1 LRKQK
6 ERIIDKLVAMRN
18 FVKITESTS
27 LSAAARTLA
36 MSLPVVSRG
45 LAELER
51 GLGVRLFTRTT
62 RSLALTDE
70 GETYRQHCLRILADI
85 DNTESALAQIRA
97 TPKGRVTVSAP
108 LLFGRLRV
116 APLLPAFLA
125 HYPEV
130 SVDLLLVDRVV
141 NLIDEGIDVAVRIAP
156 LADSTLIARRLGQ
169 VRRVV
174 CASPAY
180 LKHYGT
186 PRKPADLRA
195 HNCLLNV
202 GSNAGDW
209 RFQAGAKEARLRVSG
224 NFVSNSSDAL
234 IEVACQGVGLVRVL
248 SYQVEAM
255 LAAKQ
260 LVEVLG
266 KFAVTATPINAVM
279 SPGRMTLPKVRG
291 LVDYLAQSLDAKRKS
306 PK

>member
-1 LRKQK
+1 M
-6 ERIIDKLVAMRN
+6 DKLVAMRA
-18 FVKITESTS
+18 FVKIAESAS
-27 LSAAARTLA
+27 LSAAARSLTV
-36 MSLPVVSRG
+36 SLPVVSRG

-51 GLGVRLFTRTT
+51 GLGVRLIARTT

-70 GETYRQHCLRILADI
+70 GETYRQHCVRILADI
-85 DNTESALAQIRA
+85 DEAESALAEIRA
-97 TPKGRVTVSAP
+97 APKGRVTVSAP

-125 HYPEV
+125 RYPDV

-156 LADSTLIARRLGQ
+156 LADSTLIARRLGE

-180 LKHYGT
+180 LKRHGT

-224 NFVSNSSDAL
+224 NFVSNSSDPL
-234 IEVACQGVGLVRVL
+234 IEAACQGVGLVRVL

-291 LVDYLAQSLDAKRKS
+291 LVDYLAQSLDLKRK
-306 PK
+306 PGV

>member
-1 LRKQK
+1 M
-6 ERIIDKLVAMRN
+6 DKLVAMRN

-85 DNTESALAQIRA
+85 DEAESALAQIRA

-125 HYPEV
+125 CYPDV

-255 LAAKQ
+255 LATKQ

-266 KFAVTATPINAVM
+266 KFAVRATPINAVM

-291 LVDYLAQSLDAKRKS
+291 LVDYLAQSLDAKRK
-306 PK
+306 PGV

>member
-1 LRKQK
+1 M
-6 ERIIDKLVAMRN
+6 DKLVAMRN
-18 FVKITESTS
+18 FVRITESTS

-36 MSLPVVSRG
+36 ISLPVVSRG
-45 LAELER
+45 LTELER

-85 DNTESALAQIRA
+85 DEAESALDQVRA

-108 LLFGRLRV
+108 LQFGRLRV

-125 HYPEV
+125 RYPDV
-130 SVDLLLVDRVV
+130 SVDLLLNDRVV
-141 NLIDEGIDVAVRIAP
+141 NLIDEGIDVAVRIAS

-186 PRKPADLRA
+186 PRTPADLRA
-195 HNCLLNV
+195 HNCLVNV

-209 RFQAGAKEARLRVSG
+209 RFRAGEKEARLRVSG

-234 IEVACQGVGLVRVL
+234 IEAACQGVGLVRVL

-279 SPGRMTLPKVRG
+279 SPGRMMLPKVRG
-291 LVDYLAQSLDAKRKS
+291 FVGYLAQSLDTKRKTRV
-306 PK
+306 

>member
-1 LRKQK
+1 M
-6 ERIIDKLVAMRN
+6 DKLVAMRN

-62 RSLALTDE
+62 RSLALTHE

-85 DNTESALAQIRA
+85 DNAESALAQIRI

-125 HYPEV
+125 RYPDV

-141 NLIDEGIDVAVRIAP
+141 NLIDEGVDVAVRIAP

-202 GSNAGDW
+202 GSNAVDW

>member
-1 LRKQK
+1 M
-6 ERIIDKLVAMRN
+6 DKLVAMRN
-18 FVKITESTS
+18 FVKITESIS

-85 DNTESALAQIRA
+85 DEAESALDQIRA

-125 HYPEV
+125 RYPDV
-130 SVDLLLVDRVV
+130 SIDLLLNDRVV

-169 VRRVV
+169 VHRVV

-209 RFQAGAKEARLRVSG
+209 RFRAGAKEARLRVSG

-234 IEVACQGVGLVRVL
+234 IEAACQGVGLVRVL

-279 SPGRMTLPKVRG
+279 SPGRMMLPKVRG
-291 LVDYLAQSLDAKRKS
+291 LVDYLAQSLDAKRKTGV
-306 PK
+306 

>member
-1 LRKQK
+1 
-6 ERIIDKLVAMRN
+6 MRN

-85 DNTESALAQIRA
+85 DNAESALAQIRA

-125 HYPEV
+125 RYPDV

-141 NLIDEGIDVAVRIAP
+141 NLIDEGIDIAVRIAP

-209 RFQAGAKEARLRVSG
+209 RFQTGAKEARLRVSG
-224 NFVSNSSDAL
+224 NFVSNSSDPL
-234 IEVACQGVGLVRVL
+234 IEAACQGVGLVRVL

>member
-1 LRKQK
+1 M
-6 ERIIDKLVAMRN
+6 DKLVAMRN
-18 FVKITESTS
+18 FVKITESAS
-27 LSAAARTLA
+27 LSAAARKLA
-36 MSLPVVSRG
+36 MSLPVVSRA

-51 GLGVRLFTRTT
+51 GLSARLFSRTT

-70 GETYRQHCLRILADI
+70 GETYRQHFLRILADI
-85 DNTESALAQIRA
+85 DYAESVLAQTRA

-108 LLFGRLRV
+108 LLFGRLRI

-125 HYPEV
+125 RYPEV
-130 SVDLLLVDRVV
+130 SVDLLLNDRVV
-141 NLIDEGIDVAVRIAP
+141 NLVDEGIDVAVRIAP

-169 VRRVV
+169 VRRLV

-234 IEVACQGVGLVRVL
+234 IEAACQGVGLVRVL

-266 KFAVTATPINAVM
+266 KFAVAATPINAVM

-291 LVDYLAQSLDAKRKS
+291 L
-306 PK
+306 

>member
-1 LRKQK
+1 M
-6 ERIIDKLVAMRN
+6 DKLVAMRN

-85 DNTESALAQIRA
+85 DNAESALAQIRA

-125 HYPEV
+125 RYPDV

-156 LADSTLIARRLGQ
+156 LGDSTLIARRLGQ

-180 LKHYGT
+180 LKHYGR

-291 LVDYLAQSLDAKRKS
+291 LVDYLAQSLDAKRE
-306 PK
+306 PGV

>member
-1 LRKQK
+1 LLKQK

-18 FVKITESTS
+18 FVKITESVS

-85 DNTESALAQIRA
+85 DNAESVLAQTRL

-125 HYPEV
+125 RYPDV

-209 RFQAGAKEARLRVSG
+209 RFQAGAREARLRVSG

-291 LVDYLAQSLDAKRKS
+291 LVGYLAQSLDAKRKTGV
-306 PK
+306 

>member
-1 LRKQK
+1 M
-6 ERIIDKLVAMRN
+6 DKLVAMRN

-27 LSAAARTLA
+27 LSAAARALTV
-36 MSLPVVSRG
+36 SLPVVSRG

-51 GLGVRLFTRTT
+51 GLGVRLLTRTT

-85 DNTESALAQIRA
+85 DNAESALAQTRL

-108 LLFGRLRV
+108 LVFGRLRV

-125 HYPEV
+125 RYPDV

-209 RFQAGAKEARLRVSG
+209 RFQAGAREARLRVSG

>member
-1 LRKQK
+1 M
-6 ERIIDKLVAMRN
+6 DKLVAMRN

-36 MSLPVVSRG
+36 ISLPVVSRG
-45 LAELER
+45 LTELER

-85 DNTESALAQIRA
+85 DEAESALDQVRA
-97 TPKGRVTVSAP
+97 IPKGRVTVSAP

-125 HYPEV
+125 RYPDV
-130 SVDLLLVDRVV
+130 SIDLLLNDRVV

-195 HNCLLNV
+195 HNCLLHV

-209 RFQAGAKEARLRVSG
+209 RFRADAKETRLAVSG
-224 NFVSNSSDAL
+224 NFVSNNSDAL
-234 IEVACQGVGLVRVL
+234 IEAACQGVGLVRVL

-255 LAAKQ
+255 LATKQ

-266 KFAVTATPINAVM
+266 KFAVPATPINAVM

-291 LVDYLAQSLDAKRKS
+291 LVDYLVQSLDAKWQTG
-306 PK
+306 

>member
-1 LRKQK
+1 M
-6 ERIIDKLVAMRN
+6 DKLVAMRN

-36 MSLPVVSRG
+36 ISLPVVSRG
-45 LAELER
+45 LTELER

-85 DNTESALAQIRA
+85 DEAESALAQIRA
-97 TPKGRVTVSAP
+97 TPMGRVTVSAP
-108 LLFGRLRV
+108 LLFGRLHV

-125 HYPEV
+125 RYPDV

-234 IEVACQGVGLVRVL
+234 IEAACQGVGLVWVL

-255 LAAKQ
+255 LATKQ

-266 KFAVTATPINAVM
+266 KFAVRATPINAVM

-291 LVDYLAQSLDAKRKS
+291 LVDYLAQSLDAKRK
-306 PK
+306 PGV

>member
-18 FVKITESTS
+18 FVKIAESAS

-85 DNTESALAQIRA
+85 DNAESALAQRRV

-125 HYPEV
+125 RYPDV

>member
-1 LRKQK
+1 
-6 ERIIDKLVAMRN
+6 MRN

-85 DNTESALAQIRA
+85 DNAESALAQIRA

-125 HYPEV
+125 RYPDV

-141 NLIDEGIDVAVRIAP
+141 NLIDEGIDVALRIAP

>member
-1 LRKQK
+1 M
-6 ERIIDKLVAMRN
+6 DKLVAMRN

-27 LSAAARTLA
+27 LSAAARMLA

-85 DNTESALAQIRA
+85 DNAESALAQTRL

-125 HYPEV
+125 RYPDV

-279 SPGRMTLPKVRG
+279 SPGRMTLPKVHG

>member
-1 LRKQK
+1 M
-6 ERIIDKLVAMRN
+6 DKLVAMRN

-85 DNTESALAQIRA
+85 DNAESALAQIRV

-108 LLFGRLRV
+108 LLFGRLCV

-125 HYPEV
+125 RYPDV

-169 VRRVV
+169 VRRLV

-180 LKHYGT
+180 LKHFGT

-291 LVDYLAQSLDAKRKS
+291 LVDYLAQSLDAKRK
-306 PK
+306 PGV

>member
-1 LRKQK
+1 
-6 ERIIDKLVAMRN
+6 MRN
-18 FVKITESTS
+18 FVKITESAS
-27 LSAAARTLA
+27 LSAAARALA
-36 MSLPVVSRG
+36 TSLPVVSRG

-85 DNTESALAQIRA
+85 DNAESALAQRRV

-125 HYPEV
+125 RYPDV

>member
-1 LRKQK
+1 
-6 ERIIDKLVAMRN
+6 
-18 FVKITESTS
+18 VKITESTS

-70 GETYRQHCLRILADI
+70 GETYRQHCLRMLADI
-85 DNTESALAQIRA
+85 DEAESALAQIRA
-97 TPKGRVTVSAP
+97 TPMGRVTVSAP
-108 LLFGRLRV
+108 LLFGRLHV

-125 HYPEV
+125 RYPDV

-202 GSNAGDW
+202 GSDAGDW

-234 IEVACQGVGLVRVL
+234 IEAACQGVGLVRVL

-266 KFAVTATPINAVM
+266 KFAVRATPINAVM

-291 LVDYLAQSLDAKRKS
+291 LVDYLAQSLDAKRKTGV
-306 PK
+306 

>member
-1 LRKQK
+1 M
-6 ERIIDKLVAMRN
+6 DKLVAMRN

-85 DNTESALAQIRA
+85 DNAESALAQIRA

-125 HYPEV
+125 RYPDV
-130 SVDLLLVDRVV
+130 SVDLLLNDRVV

-209 RFQAGAKEARLRVSG
+209 RFRADAKEARLRVSG

-234 IEVACQGVGLVRVL
+234 IEAACQGVGLVRVL

-291 LVDYLAQSLDAKRKS
+291 LVDYLAQSLDAKRK
-306 PK
+306 PGV

>member
-1 LRKQK
+1 M
-6 ERIIDKLVAMRN
+6 DKLVAMRN

-85 DNTESALAQIRA
+85 DHAESALAQIRA
-97 TPKGRVTVSAP
+97 TPKGRITVSAP

-125 HYPEV
+125 RYPDV

-209 RFQAGAKEARLRVSG
+209 RFQAGAREARLRVSG

-291 LVDYLAQSLDAKRKS
+291 LVDYLAQSLDDKRKS

>member
-1 LRKQK
+1 M
-6 ERIIDKLVAMRN
+6 DKLVAMRN

-85 DNTESALAQIRA
+85 DHAESALAQIRA
-97 TPKGRVTVSAP
+97 TPKGRITVSAP

-125 HYPEV
+125 RYPDV

-291 LVDYLAQSLDAKRKS
+291 LVDYLAQSLDDKRKS

>member
-1 LRKQK
+1 
-6 ERIIDKLVAMRN
+6 MRN

-51 GLGVRLFTRTT
+51 GLGVRLLTRTT

-85 DNTESALAQIRA
+85 DNAESALAQTRL

-125 HYPEV
+125 HYPDV

>member
-1 LRKQK
+1 M
-6 ERIIDKLVAMRN
+6 DKLVAMRN

-70 GETYRQHCLRILADI
+70 GEIYRQHCFRILADI
-85 DNTESALAQIRA
+85 DEVESALAQIRA
-97 TPKGRVTVSAP
+97 TPMGRVTVSAP
-108 LLFGRLRV
+108 LLFGRLHV

-125 HYPEV
+125 RYPDV

-141 NLIDEGIDVAVRIAP
+141 NLIDEGIDIAVRIAP

-209 RFQAGAKEARLRVSG
+209 RFQAGAKEVRLRING

-234 IEVACQGVGLVRVL
+234 IEAACQGVGLVRVL

-255 LAAKQ
+255 LATKQ

-266 KFAVTATPINAVM
+266 KFAVRATPINAVM

-291 LVDYLAQSLDAKRKS
+291 LVDYLAQSLDAKRK
-306 PK
+306 PGV